1 MSRPSHRFPAMLRI
15 CLGLVFVAATT
26 LGSGM
31 AAAAEKHPE
40 SESSRKAHGEIL
52 KFYGL
57 YEDQTLQ
64 NYVNEVGTRV
74 ARHSDWPDAEF
85 KFFVLDDDSIN
96 AFTTGCCYIYVHR
109 GLLGYLANEAE
120 LATVLGHEIAHVT
133 AKHPQKRR
141 TQGLLA
147 NILAIG
153 ATLAT
158 GSGAIGQ
165 LANLG
170 AGAWIQG
177 YGRENEMEADRL
189 GLKFAASAGYR
200 PEAMAEVF
208 RVFKD
213 QERFE
218 MARARQEGRE
228 PRIYHGV
235 FSSHPAPDARTVQ
248 AAMGAARITSEPAG
262 GWIDNRNL
270 FLRNLDGLPYGSSRA
285 QGIVRDNRFY
295 HAEMGI
301 TMAFPR
307 AWTVD
312 NLRDRVLAYTR
323 NKDAIMQVTVEPRPP
338 TKSPR
343 EFLLTQLRG
352 KSIAY
357 SEEIESNGMQGYSVV
372 TRGGSPL
379 DNGQGPVRWT
389 VLYRD
394 KSAYV
399 FAGASR
405 ASVNSRPEADGVI
418 MSVVGTMRG
427 LRPSEFPLAEP
438 YRIAVVPWDGK
449 TPLADYA
456 REVPVEKYQLEELE
470 LMNGLYPDKKPQF
483 GQLFKIVQ

>member
-1 MSRPSHRFPAMLRI
+1 MLRV
-15 CLGLVFVAATT
+15 LLVFASCAAT
-26 LGSGM
+26 LLPLD
-31 AAAAEKHPE
+31 AAAAERHAE
-40 SESSRKAHGEIL
+40 SESSRKAHVEIL
-52 KFYGL
+52 KVYGL
-57 YEDQTLQ
+57 YEDQAMQ
-64 NYVNEVGTRV
+64 DYVNQVGTRV
-74 ARHSDWPDAEF
+74 ARNSDWPDTEF

-96 AFTTGCCYIYVHR
+96 AFTTGCCFIYVHR
-109 GLLGYLANEAE
+109 GLLSYLDSEAE

-147 NILAIG
+147 NLLAIG

-170 AGAWIQG
+170 AGAWVQG

-189 GLKFAASAGYR
+189 GLQFATKAGYR

-208 RVFKD
+208 KVFKD

-218 MARARQEGRE
+218 MDRARQEGRE
-228 PRIYHGV
+228 PRVYHGV

-248 AAMGAARITSEPAG
+248 AAKGAARITTEPPG
-262 GWIDNRNL
+262 GWIDNRNI
-270 FLRNLDGLPYGSSRA
+270 FLRNLDGMPYGSSRV

-295 HAEMGI
+295 HAGMGI
-301 TMAFPR
+301 TIAFPR
-307 AWTVD
+307 GWNVD
-312 NLRDRVLAYTR
+312 NLRDRILAYTR
-323 NKDAIMQVTVEPRPP
+323 NKDSLMQVTVEARPP
-338 TKSPR
+338 TQSPR
-343 EFLLTQLRG
+343 EFLLTRLKG
-352 KSIAY
+352 KSVAI
-357 SEEIESNGMQGYSVV
+357 SESVESNGMEGYSVV

-394 KSAYV
+394 GSAFV

-418 MSVVGTMRG
+418 TSVISTMRS
-427 LRPSEFPLAEP
+427 LRPAEFPLAEP
-438 YRIAVVPWDGK
+438 YRIAVVPYDGK
-449 TPLADYA
+449 TALADYA
-456 REVPVEKYQLEELE
+456 REIPVEKYQLEELE

-483 GQLFKIVQ
+483 GQLFKTVQ

>member
-1 MSRPSHRFPAMLRI
+1 MLRT
-15 CLGLVFVAATT
+15 VVAIAF
-26 LGSGM
+26 L
-31 AAAAEKHPE
+31 AAASFQAGAAPAEKHPE
-40 SESSRKAHGEIL
+40 SESSRKAHVEIL

-57 YEDQTLQ
+57 YEDQALQ
-64 NYVNEVGTRV
+64 DYVNEVGTRV
-74 ARHSDWPDAEF
+74 ARNSDWPDAEF

-96 AFTTGCCYIYVHR
+96 AFTTGCCFIYVHR
-109 GLLGYLANEAE
+109 GLLNYLDNEAE

-141 TQGLLA
+141 TQGILA

-170 AGAWIQG
+170 AGAWVQG

-189 GLKFAASAGYR
+189 GLVFATRAGYR

-208 RVFKD
+208 KVFKD

-248 AAMGAARITSEPAG
+248 AAKGAARITTEPPG
-262 GWIDNRNL
+262 GWIDNRNI
-270 FLRNLDGLPYGSSRA
+270 FLRNLDGLPYGSSRV

-295 HAEMGI
+295 HAQMGI

-307 AWTVD
+307 AWTVE
-312 NLRDRVLAYTR
+312 NLRDRILAYTR
-323 NKDAIMQVTVEPRPP
+323 NKDSVMQVTVEPRPP
-338 TKSPR
+338 TQSPR
-343 EFLLTQLRG
+343 EFLLKQLKG
-352 KSIAY
+352 KSIAL
-357 SEEIESNGMQGYSVV
+357 SEAVESNGMEGYSVV

-379 DNGQGPVRWT
+379 DDGQGPVRWT

-394 KSAYV
+394 SSAFV

-418 MSVVGTMRG
+418 TSVIGTMRG
-427 LRPSEFPLAEP
+427 LKPSEFPLAEP
-438 YRIAVVPWDGK
+438 YRIAVVPYDGK

-456 REVPVEKYQLEELE
+456 REIPVEKYQLEELE
-470 LMNGLYPDKKPQF
+470 LMNGLYPDKVPQF

>member
-1 MSRPSHRFPAMLRI
+1 MLRI
-15 CLGLVFVAATT
+15 LVALAIFAATVAPP
-26 LGSGM
+26 
-31 AAAAEKHPE
+31 AARAAEQHAE

-57 YEDQTLQ
+57 YEDQAMQ
-64 NYVNEVGTRV
+64 DYVNEVGTRV
-74 ARHSDWPDAEF
+74 ARHSDWPDTEF
-85 KFFVLDDDSIN
+85 KFFVLDDDAIN
-96 AFTTGCCYIYVHR
+96 AFTTGCCFIYVHR
-109 GLLGYLANEAE
+109 GLLSYLDDEAE

-189 GLKFAASAGYR
+189 GLVFATKAGYR

-208 RVFKD
+208 KVFKD

-218 MARARQEGRE
+218 LARARQEGRE

-248 AAMGAARITSEPAG
+248 AAKGAARITTEPVG

-295 HAEMGI
+295 HAGMNL

-312 NLRDRVLAYTR
+312 NLRDRILAYTPS
-323 NKDAIMQVTVEPRPP
+323 KDSIMQVTVEARPASQ
-338 TKSPR
+338 SPR
-343 EFLLTQLRG
+343 EFLLTRLKG
-352 KSIAY
+352 KSVLLGEAL
-357 SEEIESNGMQGYSVV
+357 ESQGMEGYSVV
-372 TRGGSPL
+372 TRDGSPL
-379 DNGQGPVRWT
+379 DGGKGPVRWV

-394 KSAYV
+394 SSAFV
-399 FAGASR
+399 VAGASR

-418 MSVVGTMRG
+418 TSVAATMRN
-427 LRPSEFPLAEP
+427 LKPAEFPLAEP
-438 YRIAVVPWDGK
+438 YRIAVVPYDGK
-449 TPLADYA
+449 RSLADYA
-456 REVPVEKYQLEELE
+456 RDVPVEKYQLEELE
-470 LMNGLYPDKKPQF
+470 LMNGLYPDKVPQF

>member
-1 MSRPSHRFPAMLRI
+1 MSRILLA
-15 CLGLVFVAATT
+15 LVFAAVTALSPGLAT
-26 LGSGM
+26 
-31 AAAAEKHPE
+31 AARPHAE

-52 KFYGL
+52 KFYGF
-57 YEDQTLQ
+57 YEDQAMQ
-64 NYVNEVGTRV
+64 DYVNQVGTRV
-74 ARHSDWPDAEF
+74 ARQSDWPDAEF

-96 AFTTGCCYIYVHR
+96 AFTTGCCFIYVHR
-109 GLLGYLANEAE
+109 GLIAYLESEAE

-133 AKHPQKRR
+133 ANHPQKRR

-189 GLKFAASAGYR
+189 GLKFATKAGYR
-200 PEAMAEVF
+200 PQAMADVF
-208 RVFKD
+208 KVFKD

-218 MARARQEGRE
+218 LDRARREGRE
-228 PRIYHGV
+228 PRIYHGI

-248 AAMGAARITSEPAG
+248 AAMGAARITSEPPG
-262 GWIDNRNL
+262 GWVDNREI
-270 FLRNLDGLPYGSSRA
+270 FLHHLDGLPYGSSRV

-295 HAEMGI
+295 HAGMGI

-312 NLRDRVLAYTR
+312 NLRDRILAYTR
-323 NKDAIMQVTVEPRPP
+323 NKDTVMQVTVDARPP
-338 TKSPR
+338 TQSPR
-343 EFLLTQLRG
+343 EFLLTRLKG
-352 KSIAY
+352 KPVAF
-357 SEEIESNGMQGYSVV
+357 SEAIESNGMQGYSIV
-372 TRGGSPL
+372 TRNGSPL
-379 DNGQGPVRWT
+379 DNGQGPVRWA

-394 KSAYV
+394 NSAYV

-418 MSVVGTMRG
+418 RSVVETMRG
-427 LRPSEFPLAEP
+427 LKPAEFPLAEP
-438 YRIAVVPWDGK
+438 YRIAVVPYDGK
-449 TPLADYA
+449 TPLSTYA
-456 REVPVEKYQLEELE
+456 HDVPVESYQLEELE
-470 LMNGLYPDKKPQF
+470 LMNGLYPDKVPAF

>member
-1 MSRPSHRFPAMLRI
+1 MLRT
-15 CLGLVFVAATT
+15 LVALAFF
-26 LGSGM
+26 
-31 AAAAEKHPE
+31 AAAFVPLDVPAAEQHAE
-40 SESSRKAHGEIL
+40 SESSRKAHAEIL

-57 YEDQTLQ
+57 YEDQAMQ
-64 NYVNEVGTRV
+64 DYVNEVGTRV
-74 ARHSDWPDAEF
+74 ARHSDWPDTEF

-96 AFTTGCCYIYVHR
+96 AFTTGCCYIYIHR
-109 GLLGYLANEAE
+109 GLLGYLEDEAE
-120 LATVLGHEIAHVT
+120 LATILGHEIAHVT

-170 AGAWIQG
+170 AGAWVQG

-189 GLKFAASAGYR
+189 GLGFATRAGYR

-208 RVFKD
+208 KVFKD

-218 MARARQEGRE
+218 LARARQEGRE

-248 AAMGAARITSEPAG
+248 AAKGAARITTEPEG
-262 GWIDNRNL
+262 GWIDNRNI

-295 HAEMGI
+295 HADMGI

-307 AWTVD
+307 GWTVD
-312 NLRDRVLAYTR
+312 NLRDRILAYTR
-323 NKDAIMQVTVEPRPP
+323 SKDSVMQVTVEPRPP
-338 TKSPR
+338 SKSPR
-343 EFLLTQLRG
+343 EFLLTQLKG
-352 KSIAY
+352 KSVLLGEAL
-357 SEEIESNGMQGYSVV
+357 ESHDMEGYSVV
-372 TRGGSPL
+372 TRDGSPL
-379 DNGQGPVRWT
+379 DGGRGPVRWL
-389 VLYRD
+389 VFYRGG
-394 KSAYV
+394 SA
-399 FAGASR
+399 FIIAGASR

-418 MSVVGTMRG
+418 MSVAATMRN
-427 LRPSEFPLAEP
+427 LKPAEFPLAEP
-438 YRIAVVPWDGK
+438 YRIAVVPYDGK
-449 TPLADYA
+449 TSLADYA
-456 REVPVEKYQLEELE
+456 RDIPVEKYQLEELE
-470 LMNGLYPDKKPQF
+470 LMNGLYPDKVPQF
-483 GQLFKIVQ
+483 GQLFKVVQ

>member
-1 MSRPSHRFPAMLRI
+1 MGPPMSRLFVVLALLAAVSLPP
-15 CLGLVFVAATT
+15 GL
-26 LGSGM
+26 
-31 AAAAEKHPE
+31 AAAEKHAE
-40 SESSRKAHGEIL
+40 SESSRKAHVEIL

-57 YEDQTLQ
+57 YEDQAMQ
-64 NYVNEVGTRV
+64 EYVNAVGRRV

-96 AFTTGCCYIYVHR
+96 AFTTGCCFIYVHR
-109 GLLGYLANEAE
+109 GLLTYLESEAE

-170 AGAWIQG
+170 AGAWVQG

-189 GLKFAASAGYR
+189 GLQFATKAGYR

-208 RVFKD
+208 KVFKD

-218 MARARQEGRE
+218 LDRARQEGRE
-228 PRIYHGV
+228 PRLYHGV

-248 AAMGAARITSEPAG
+248 AAKGAARITTEPPG
-262 GWIDNRNL
+262 GWIDNRAI
-270 FLRNLDGLPYGSSRA
+270 FLRNLDGLPYGSSRV

-295 HAEMGI
+295 HAGMGV

-307 AWTVD
+307 GWTVD
-312 NLRDRVLAYTR
+312 NLRDRILAYTR
-323 NKDAIMQVTVEPRPP
+323 NKDSVMQVTLDPRPP
-338 TKSPR
+338 TQSPR
-343 EFLLTQLRG
+343 EFLLTRLKGQ
-352 KSIAY
+352 SVAV
-357 SEEIESNGMQGYSVV
+357 SEAIESNGMEGYSVV

-379 DNGQGPVRWT
+379 DGGKGPVRWI

-394 KSAYV
+394 SSAFV

-405 ASVNSRPEADGVI
+405 ASVNSRPEADGV
-418 MSVVGTMRG
+418 MASVAATMRG
-427 LRPSEFPLAEP
+427 LKPSEFPLAEP
-438 YRIAVVPWDGK
+438 YRIAVVPYDGK
-449 TPLADYA
+449 TTIAQYA
-456 REVPVEKYQLEELE
+456 HELPVERYQLEELE
-470 LMNGLYPDKKPQF
+470 LMNGLYPNKQPEF
-483 GQLFKIVQ
+483 GELLKVVQ